1 MRAMHGLWWV
11 VVCLVVAGCSK
22 EQSARGR
29 AGSEEALAAHFI
41 AAPKPAMAP
50 PGTSIAYEHTVE
62 VQVPGSEIPRRIDT
76 VQSACFAQKFGDCAV
91 LNVEQRG
98 GDFPRGSI
106 TVRIAPKGVE
116 PLLGAAAEGA
126 EVTSRTL
133 SAEDLAEAVT
143 DNALRRSRLEK
154 ERARLLEFQDKPD
167 IELEDMLRLSKRLSE
182 VEAQLDVAQQE
193 HAQQRRRIDTNRL
206 TIEFET
212 PRAETGRSDI
222 GEAFRDFGRVFGASV
237 AFVIRAVAAAV
248 PVLLVL
254 AVLIALVV
262 RLRRRM
268 RRKG

>member
-98 GDFPRGSI
+98 GDAEAAF
-106 TVRIAPKGVE
+106 
-116 PLLGAAAEGA
+116 LLGFSDVSTFHRAFKTWFGQTPHEF
-126 EVTSRTL
+126 
-133 SAEDLAEAVT
+133 
-143 DNALRRSRLEK
+143 RR
-154 ERARLLEFQDKPD
+154 
-167 IELEDMLRLSKRLSE
+167 
-182 VEAQLDVAQQE
+182 
-193 HAQQRRRIDTNRL
+193 
-206 TIEFET
+206 
-212 PRAETGRSDI
+212 GY
-222 GEAFRDFGRVFGASV
+222 
-237 AFVIRAVAAAV
+237 
-248 PVLLVL
+248 
-254 AVLIALVV
+254 
-262 RLRRRM
+262 
-268 RRKG
+268 